1 MVWIRLAQCGT
12 WYNIFCVPFAICCKK
27 KTNIIYSNVVHQVGP
42 PGLYE
47 IKCAKKDDDD
57 YISAEENT
65 QTRYFSTLGRMGGG
79 RGWIVSLDL
88 RRGNKLFS

>member
-1 MVWIRLAQCGT
+1 M
-12 WYNIFCVPFAICCKK
+12 PFAICCKK
-27 KTNIIYSNVVHQVGP
+27 KQILYSQMFQCVIYQVGP

-57 YISAEENT
+57 YISAEDNT

-88 RRGNKLFS
+88 RRGNTFFN